1 MIPATLNLYFK
12 QGAGY
17 ALSLTILQGSV
28 IRVAE
33 AIEAGATSITVQPIK
48 EAIASGRYILFDDLR
63 VQLTAGAAYGATTLS
78 VAALALPIAKSTS
91 GQVCADLTD
100 CTARSQFKGKLSQAA
115 TPNTFAIAFA
125 DDRLT
130 GDMSLT
136 LTDEETTL
144 VPANLALGTVL
155 SDSDL
160 QQRDRQTNDYDW
172 DLEIE
177 YPDGWVESPLKG
189 LVVVYPETTKIT

>member
-12 QGAGY
+12 KGAGF
-17 ALSLTILQGSV
+17 ALSVTILQGGP
-28 IRVAE
+28 IRVSE
-33 AIEAGATSITVQPIK
+33 AVEAGATSIAVQPLK
-48 EAIASGRYILFDDLR
+48 EAIASGRYVLFEDVR
-63 VQLTAGAAYGATTLS
+63 VQLTADASIGATTLS
-78 VAALALPIAKSTS
+78 VVALALPIAKSTS
-91 GQVCADLTD
+91 GQVCADLTG
-100 CTARSQFKGKLSQAA
+100 CTARSQFKGKLSQAT

-130 GDMSLT
+130 GDMSLK
-136 LTDEETTL
+136 LTDEQTML
-144 VPANLALGTVL
+144 VPANLPIGTVI

-177 YPDGWVESPLKG
+177 YSDGWVESPLKG
-189 LVVVYPETTKIT
+189 LVVVYPETTTIS